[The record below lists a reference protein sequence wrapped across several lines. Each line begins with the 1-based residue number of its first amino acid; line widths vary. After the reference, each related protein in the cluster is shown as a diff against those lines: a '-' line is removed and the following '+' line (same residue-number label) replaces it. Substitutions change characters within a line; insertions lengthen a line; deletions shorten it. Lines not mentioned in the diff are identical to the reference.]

1 MLIVNKLQ
9 AESWLNSQAQA
20 QGWDKAAKLQN
31 RATLNGLIGITFNSR
46 AAFMVYTLKTM
57 IYFFFKSFQIVV
69 LITLG

>member
-46 AAFMVYTLKTM
+46 AAFMV
-57 IYFFFKSFQIVV
+57 
-69 LITLG
+69 